1 MATKTATFA
10 VNLKD
15 GTSSSAN
22 AAAASLKRLQSKIDA
37 DTKALTSMKRAM
49 RQLQGGTSVNVK
61 AFRALQERLDKT
73 KNSISKNRAKY
84 IELGGAFG
92 KVAPKARRVAKS
104 TEGLG
109 KALTGANGPLGSVA
123 SGFSKLGKLLTNPI
137 TLVVVLAAAFVAL
150 AASIA
155 VAAAALLKFGVVSSD
170 ARRAEALH
178 IEGLNSLQTMYGRA
192 SASVGDFQAALD
204 RASDSTNVGRST
216 LLKYARSL
224 SRIGL
229 RGAALTDS
237 VEAMGIAFQV
247 QGERGARRF
256 RALATATRLSGGSV
270 ADLAAAYKR
279 TLGPIARRQLLSIEN
294 QTNSLR
300 GSLERI
306 FSGLRIEGFLSA
318 LDQTLSLFSQSTAT
332 GKALKAIVEALFQ
345 PAIDDV
351 STLGPIVRRFFQ
363 GATIGALLLT
373 IAFLKVRNAILDMLP
388 DNAFGDLDALDMAL
402 DAGVFV
408 VGVLAGAVAGLTLLF
423 GALALAVFTAAAP
436 LLIIIA
442 AVAAIGIGIGFLAA
456 AIEDFLSSFDFGA
469 FATDLIDGLVNGLR
483 SGARRVMSAVRGL
496 ADGAKRVFRSA
507 LGIASPSKVFAE
519 LGMNVAQGLSG
530 GIDSGA
536 GQVNESVSDLVDVPT
551 VSDLVDVPTGG
562 GVQGGATSI
571 SIGDITIQAG
581 DASTARELALTF
593 RDELAAALSGV
604 NIELGVAT

>member
-84 IELGGAFG
+84 IELGG
-92 KVAPKARRVAKS
+92 
-104 TEGLG
+104 
-109 KALTGANGPLGSVA
+109 
-123 SGFSKLGKLLTNPI
+123 
-137 TLVVVLAAAFVAL
+137 AFVAL